1 MLAYVEEKEKVEVE
15 KLIDKFTKSGI
26 IKSAGDIKKYVHHI
40 NRKTRKPTY
49 WYRCECELTERRKDG
64 SNKKVFEIRT
74 RAKSFRSI
82 CK

>member
-49 WYRCECELTERRKDG
+49 WYRCECEL
-64 SNKKVFEIRT
+64 
-74 RAKSFRSI
+74 
-82 CK
+82 

>member
-49 WYRCECELTERRKDG
+49 WYRCECELNE
-64 SNKKVFEIRT
+64 
-74 RAKSFRSI
+74 
-82 CK
+82 